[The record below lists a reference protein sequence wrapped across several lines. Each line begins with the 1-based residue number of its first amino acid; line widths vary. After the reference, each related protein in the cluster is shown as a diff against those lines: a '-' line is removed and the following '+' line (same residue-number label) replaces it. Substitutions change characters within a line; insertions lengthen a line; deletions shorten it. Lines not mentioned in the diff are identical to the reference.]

1 MGIRRRLSAER
12 GTHSLVDGIPF
23 EMPVSGHR
31 TPALI
36 AGFTVDLERAKRLLP
51 PGVQALRVWRR
62 GLLLITVIDYRETVI
77 GKYIEFSVAIACTRS
92 RRPPPPLLPLVFQR
106 AFNMGQYVYD
116 LPVSTEISVK
126 GGKGIWGMPKHQAS
140 LDFRIGE
147 RKVSS
152 QYDLDGSMAVRI
164 EVDRPAHSWLPLRSA
179 ASNYCSF
186 RGMLFK
192 SDIYFSGSGGF
203 SLFRKGSARLCLGR
217 HESLQP
223 LKELDINPNPVFA
236 GFFPHLEGLLDDH
249 VESWFLRYDRPP
261 EMEPEGLES
270 VVGLG
275 LSQDWPP
282 PPVEEPDCEGVSRS
296 NAEQA

>member
-1 MGIRRRLSAER
+1 MRRRLLAER

-23 EMPVSGHR
+23 QMPVSGHR

-36 AGFTVDLERAKRLLP
+36 AGFTIDIERARQLLP
-51 PGVQALRVWRR
+51 PGVQPLRIWRR
-62 GLLLITVIDYRETVI
+62 GMLLVTVVDYRETVI
-77 GKYIEFSVAIACTRS
+77 GKYIEFSIAIACTRT
-92 RRPPPPLLPLVFQR
+92 RRPAPPLLPLLLQGP
-106 AFNMGQYVYD
+106 FNMGQYVYD

-140 LDFRIGE
+140 LNFLIGE

-164 EVDRPAHSWLPLRSA
+164 EVDRPTRNWLPLRSA
-179 ASNYCSF
+179 ASNYCQF

-192 SDIYFSGSGGF
+192 SDIHFAGRGGV
-203 SLFRKGSARLCLGR
+203 SIFRKGSARLCVGR
-217 HESLQP
+217 HPRLQP
-223 LKELDINPNPVFA
+223 LKDLDISPNPLFA
-236 GFFPHLEGLLDDH
+236 AFFPHVEGLLDDH

-261 EMEPEGLES
+261 EIEPEGLES

-275 LSQDWPP
+275 LSQEWPP
-282 PPVEEPDCEGVSRS
+282 PPVDVPDCEDVTRS
-296 NAEQA
+296 SQPRR